1 MTPRIRSFVQLL
13 IVSSLVA
20 LILTWALLS
29 RSVQIRKPATRQG
42 VIQEMVN
49 DARFPT
55 EQDISTPSKRS
66 LTKLVE
72 MWSKL
77 NSSPLPP
84 FPDGRCSD
92 AVCSNFAAA
101 DGGSRRGSSLRC
113 AEATATKLAPGES
126 VTPKCRFQNG
136 TSKPVYLLRSYPG
149 SGNTWI
155 RQVLERVTGI
165 CTGDAVQHTANG
177 VATSIL
183 FSISV
188 YMCAGSIY
196 CDRELWLSGMI
207 GEGVNT
213 SSVLVVKTHSIQ
225 VHVLCVQ

>member
-1 MTPRIRSFVQLL
+1 MTPRIRSSVQLL

-20 LILTWALLS
+20 LIFTWALLS
-29 RSVQIRKPATRQG
+29 QSVQIRKLAARQG
-42 VIQEMVN
+42 AIEEMVN
-49 DARFPT
+49 DAWFPT

-72 MWSKL
+72 TWSKL

-92 AVCSNFAAA
+92 AVCSNFVA
-101 DGGSRRGSSLRC
+101 DRGSRSGSTLRC
-113 AEATATKLAPGES
+113 AEATVAKLAPGES

-136 TSKPVYLLRSYPG
+136 TSKPVYLLRSFPG

-165 CTGDAVQHTANG
+165 CTGNAVQHKANG

-196 CDRELWLSGMI
+196 CDREMWLSGMI